1 MFAVKYMEAT
11 EKAISAALGQL
22 DAVKKAAKI
31 ISQAAMNHKRV
42 FVSDPYGVVE
52 TEVADKPG
60 NLAIFRSLQH
70 SEERLG
76 QGDVLILSSFLPSEE
91 RDLEIVAQAH
101 SLGASVI
108 TISPGGSLAES
119 ADLAITGS
127 GVESNG
133 VLTSQGLDQPFGPVS
148 GIIHV
153 LLLNMIQSETAA
165 NLLASGK
172 TPSVLP
178 GVYLNGGSE
187 KRIEAERKFSQQGY

>member
-1 MFAVKYMEAT
+1 MLGAKYMDVA
-11 EKAISAALGQL
+11 EKAISAIVDQL
-22 DAVKKAAKI
+22 DTVKKAAKI
-31 ISQAAMNHKRV
+31 VAQAAMSHKRV

-52 TEVADKPG
+52 SELADKSG

-76 QGDVLILSSFLPSEE
+76 QGDVLILSTFLPSEE
-91 RDLEIVAQAH
+91 RDLNIVTQAH
-101 SLGASVI
+101 SLGTSVI
-108 TISPGGSLAES
+108 TISPGGKLAES

-127 GVESNG
+127 GVEMNG
-133 VLTSQGLDQPFGPVS
+133 VLTCQGVEQPFGPIS

-165 NLLASGK
+165 ILLASGK

-178 GVYLNGGSE
+178 GAYLEGGSE
-187 KRIEAERKFSQQGY
+187 KRIDAERKFSQQGY